1 MSAAYSYLIAEDEP
15 LLARALALQLT
26 EHWPSARCVGLAAN
40 GVEALRL
47 AQEFSPDVAFLD
59 VRMPQLDGLEAAR
72 QLCLKDKPPLI
83 VFVTAYDAYA
93 LDAFETAAVD
103 YLLKPV
109 EIARLTKCIE
119 RLSGQ
124 LSRGGSENRSAGDD
138 SVGEMASRIAELLGN
153 GASRREKLRFV
164 RAGAGT
170 TVKLIPVNEVLW
182 FEAEDKYITV
192 ATREGDSI
200 IRMPLRELLEQLDA
214 ELFWQVHRGTVVNSQ
229 HIMLAKRDELGHL
242 TLTLKGRH
250 DQIPVS
256 RQFAHLF
263 KQM

>member
-1 MSAAYSYLIAEDEP
+1 MSTTYSYIIAEDEP
-15 LLARALALQLT
+15 LLARALAQQLT
-26 EHWPSARCVGLAAN
+26 EHWPAARCSGLAAN
-40 GVEALRL
+40 GAEALKL
-47 AQEFSPDVAFLD
+47 ADEFSPDVAFLD

-72 QLCLKDKPPLI
+72 QLCLKEHPPLI

-93 LDAFETAAVD
+93 LDAFEAAAID

-109 EIARLTKCIE
+109 ETARLTKCIE
-119 RLSGQ
+119 RLSSQ
-124 LSRGGSENRSAGDD
+124 LGRGSND
-138 SVGEMASRIAELLGN
+138 STVAVMATRIAELLG
-153 GASRREKLRFV
+153 GSSRREKLRFV

-192 ATREGDSI
+192 ATCQGDSI
-200 IRMPLRELLEQLDA
+200 IRMPLRELLEQLDDTI
-214 ELFWQVHRGTVVNSQ
+214 FWQVHRGTVVNSQ
-229 HIMLAKRDELGHL
+229 HIAHAKRDELGHL
-242 TLTLKGRH
+242 TLTLKGRKEE
-250 DQIPVS
+250 IAVS

>member
-1 MSAAYSYLIAEDEP
+1 MSPPYSYIIAEDEP
-15 LLARALALQLT
+15 LLARVLAQQLG
-26 EHWPSARCVGLAAN
+26 EHWPSARCLGLAAN
-40 GVEALRL
+40 GAEALKL
-47 AQEFSPDVAFLD
+47 ADEFSPDVAFLD
-59 VRMPQLDGLEAAR
+59 VRMPHIDGLEAAR
-72 QLCLKDKPPLI
+72 QLCLKERPPLI

-93 LDAFETAAVD
+93 LDAFEAAAID

-109 EIARLTKCIE
+109 EIPRLTKCIE
-119 RLSGQ
+119 RLTGQ
-124 LSRGGSENRSAGDD
+124 LGRGSGDVSA
-138 SVGEMASRIAELLGN
+138 GEMATRIAELLGS
-153 GASRREKLRFV
+153 APRKDKLRFV

-200 IRMPLRELLEQLDA
+200 IRCPLRELLEQLD
-214 ELFWQVHRGTVVNSQ
+214 EEIFWQIHRGTVVNSA
-229 HIMLAKRDELGHL
+229 HIAHAKRDELGHL
-242 TLTLKGRH
+242 TLTMKGRK
-250 DQIPVS
+250 DEVAVS

>member
-1 MSAAYSYLIAEDEP
+1 MSTTYSYIIAEDEP
-15 LLARALALQLT
+15 LLARALAQQLT
-26 EHWPSARCVGLAAN
+26 EHWPAAKCSGLAAN
-40 GVEALRL
+40 GAEALKL
-47 AQEFSPDVAFLD
+47 ADEFSPDVAFLD

-72 QLCLKDKPPLI
+72 QLCLKEHPPLI

-93 LDAFETAAVD
+93 LDAFEAAAID

-109 EIARLTKCIE
+109 ETARLTKCIE
-119 RLSGQ
+119 RLSSQ
-124 LSRGGSENRSAGDD
+124 LGRGSNDSA
-138 SVGEMASRIAELLGN
+138 VAVMATRIAELLG
-153 GASRREKLRFV
+153 GSSRREKLRFV

-192 ATREGDSI
+192 ATCQGDSI
-200 IRMPLRELLEQLDA
+200 IRMPLRELLEQLDDTI
-214 ELFWQVHRGTVVNSQ
+214 FWQVHRGTVVNSQ
-229 HIMLAKRDELGHL
+229 HIAHAKRDELGHL
-242 TLTLKGRH
+242 TLTLKGRKEE
-250 DQIPVS
+250 IAVS

>member
-1 MSAAYSYLIAEDEP
+1 MSTPYSYIIAEDEP
-15 LLARALALQLT
+15 LLARVLAQQLG
-26 EHWPSARCVGLAAN
+26 EHWPAARCVGIASN
-40 GVEALRL
+40 GAEALKL
-47 AQEFSPDVAFLD
+47 AEEFSPDAAFLD
-59 VRMPQLDGLEAAR
+59 VRMPQVDGLEAAR
-72 QLCLKDKPPLI
+72 QLCLRAHPPLI

-93 LDAFETAAVD
+93 LDAFETAAID

-124 LSRGGSENRSAGDD
+124 LSRGSSDE
-138 SVGEMASRIAELLGN
+138 VGEMATRIAELLGSQS
-153 GASRREKLRFV
+153 ARKEKLRFV

-170 TVKLIPVNEVLW
+170 TVKLIPVAEVLW

-200 IRMPLRELLEQLDA
+200 IRMPLRELLEQLD
-214 ELFWQVHRGTVVNSQ
+214 EEVFWQIHRGTVVNSQ
-229 HIMLAKRDELGHL
+229 HIALAKRDELGHL
-242 TLTLKGRH
+242 TLTLKGRK
-250 DQIPVS
+250 DEIPVS

>member
-1 MSAAYSYLIAEDEP
+1 MSPTYSYIIAEDEP
-15 LLARALALQLT
+15 LLAQVLAQQLS
-26 EHWPSARCVGLAAN
+26 EHWPSARCAAIAAN
-40 GVEALRL
+40 GAEALKL
-47 AQEFSPDVAFLD
+47 ADEFSPDVAFLD

-72 QLCLKDKPPLI
+72 QLCLKERPPLI

-93 LDAFETAAVD
+93 LDAFEAAAID

-109 EIARLTKCIE
+109 EVPRLTKCIE
-119 RLSGQ
+119 RLNGQ
-124 LSRGGSENRSAGDD
+124 LSRSSGDASAGD
-138 SVGEMASRIAELLGN
+138 MAARIAELLGS
-153 GASRREKLRFV
+153 APRKDKLRFV

-170 TVKLIPVNEVLW
+170 TVKLIPVQEVLW

-200 IRMPLRELLEQLDA
+200 IRCPLRELLGQLD
-214 ELFWQVHRGTVVNSQ
+214 EEIFWQIHRGTVVNSA
-229 HIMLAKRDELGHL
+229 HIAHAKRDDLGHL
-242 TLTLKGRH
+242 TLTMKGRK
-250 DQIPVS
+250 DEIAVS

>member
-1 MSAAYSYLIAEDEP
+1 MSTPHSYIIAEDEP
-15 LLARALALQLT
+15 LLARALAKQLS
-26 EHWPSARCVGLAAN
+26 EHWPAARCAAIAAN
-40 GVEALRL
+40 GAEALKL
-47 AQEFSPDVAFLD
+47 AEQFSPDVAFLD

-72 QLCLKDKPPLI
+72 QLCLKDQPPLI

-93 LDAFETAAVD
+93 LDAFEAAAVD

-109 EIARLTKCIE
+109 EVARLIKCIE
-119 RLSGQ
+119 RLTHQ
-124 LSRGGSENRSAGDD
+124 LGRTGSED
-138 SVGEMASRIAELLGN
+138 STGEMAARIAHLLGS
-153 GASRREKLRFV
+153 GTRGKEKLRFV

-170 TVKLIPVNEVLW
+170 TVKLIPVNDVLW

-214 ELFWQVHRGTVVNSQ
+214 ETFWQVHRGTVVNSQ
-229 HIMLAKRDELGHL
+229 HIEHAKRDELGHL
-242 TLTLKGRH
+242 SLALKGRREE
-250 DQIPVS
+250 ITVS

>member
-1 MSAAYSYLIAEDEP
+1 MSTPYSYIIAEDEP
-15 LLARALALQLT
+15 LLARALAKQLA
-26 EHWPSARCVGLAAN
+26 EHWPSARCSGLAAN
-40 GVEALRL
+40 GAEALKL
-47 AQEFSPDVAFLD
+47 ADEFSPDVAFLD

-72 QLCLKDKPPLI
+72 QLCLKDHPPLI

-93 LDAFETAAVD
+93 LDAFETAAID

-109 EIARLTKCIE
+109 ETARLTKCIE
-119 RLSGQ
+119 RLSSQ
-124 LSRGGSENRSAGDD
+124 LGRGSNDD
-138 SVGEMASRIAELLGN
+138 SVSEMATRIAELLGN

-170 TVKLIPVNEVLW
+170 TVKLIPVTEILW

-192 ATREGDSI
+192 ATGQGDSI
-200 IRMPLRELLEQLDA
+200 IRMPLRELLEQLDDRI
-214 ELFWQVHRGTVVNSQ
+214 FWQVHRGTVVNSQ
-229 HIMLAKRDELGHL
+229 HISLAKRDELGHL
-242 TLTLKGRH
+242 TLTFKGRK
-250 DQIPVS
+250 DEIAVS

>member
-1 MSAAYSYLIAEDEP
+1 MSTAYSYIIAEDEP
-15 LLARALALQLT
+15 LLARALAQQLT
-26 EHWPSARCVGLAAN
+26 EHWPAAKCSGLAAN
-40 GVEALRL
+40 GAEALKL
-47 AQEFSPDVAFLD
+47 ADEFSPDVAFLD

-72 QLCLKDKPPLI
+72 QLCLKEHPPLI

-93 LDAFETAAVD
+93 LDAFEAAAID

-109 EIARLTKCIE
+109 ETARLTKCIE
-119 RLSGQ
+119 RLSSQ
-124 LSRGGSENRSAGDD
+124 LGRGSNDSA
-138 SVGEMASRIAELLGN
+138 VAVMATRIAELLG
-153 GASRREKLRFV
+153 GSSRREKLRFV

-192 ATREGDSI
+192 ATCQGDSI
-200 IRMPLRELLEQLDA
+200 IRMPLRELLEQLDDTI
-214 ELFWQVHRGTVVNSQ
+214 FWQVHRGTVVNSQ
-229 HIMLAKRDELGHL
+229 HIAHAKRDELGHL
-242 TLTLKGRH
+242 TLTLKGRKEE
-250 DQIPVS
+250 IAVS

>member
-1 MSAAYSYLIAEDEP
+1 MSTAYSYIIAEDEP
-15 LLARALALQLT
+15 LLARVLAQQLS
-26 EHWPSARCVGLAAN
+26 EHWPSARCAGIAAN
-40 GVEALRL
+40 GAEALKL
-47 AQEFSPDVAFLD
+47 ADECSPDVAFLD

-72 QLCLKDKPPLI
+72 QLCLKERPPLI

-93 LDAFETAAVD
+93 LDAFEAAAVD

-109 EIARLTKCIE
+109 ETARLTKCIE
-119 RLSGQ
+119 RLSGH
-124 LSRGGSENRSAGDD
+124 LGKGSGDAPA
-138 SVGEMASRIAELLGN
+138 GEMATRIAKLLGYDTP
-153 GASRREKLRFV
+153 RKDKLRFV

-200 IRMPLRELLEQLDA
+200 IRMPLRELLEQLD
-214 ELFWQVHRGTVVNSQ
+214 EEIFWQVHRGTVVNSQ
-229 HIMLAKRDELGHL
+229 HIALARRDELGHL
-242 TLTLKGRH
+242 TLTLKGRR
-250 DQIPVS
+250 DEIPVS

>member
-1 MSAAYSYLIAEDEP
+1 MSTTYSYIIAEDEP
-15 LLARALALQLT
+15 LLARALAKQLA
-26 EHWPSARCVGLAAN
+26 EHWPSARCSGLAAN
-40 GVEALRL
+40 GAEALKL
-47 AQEFSPDVAFLD
+47 ADEFSPDVAFLD

-72 QLCLKDKPPLI
+72 QLCLKEQPPLI

-93 LDAFETAAVD
+93 LDAFETAAID

-109 EIARLTKCIE
+109 EVARLTKCIE

-124 LSRGGSENRSAGDD
+124 LGRGTHDS
-138 SVGEMASRIAELLGN
+138 SVGEMATRIAELLGN
-153 GASRREKLRFV
+153 GAGREKLRFV

-170 TVKLIPVNEVLW
+170 PVKLIPVNEILW

-192 ATREGDSI
+192 ATCQGDSI
-200 IRMPLRELLEQLDA
+200 IRMPLRELLEQLDDTI
-214 ELFWQVHRGTVVNSQ
+214 FWQVHRGTVVNSQ
-229 HIMLAKRDELGHL
+229 HIALAKRDELGHL
-242 TLTLKGRH
+242 TLTFKGRK
-250 DQIPVS
+250 DEIAVS

>member
-1 MSAAYSYLIAEDEP
+1 MSTPYSYLIAEDEP
-15 LLARALALQLT
+15 LLARALAQQLSQ
-26 EHWPSARCVGLAAN
+26 HWPAAHCAGIAAN
-40 GVEALRL
+40 GAEALKL
-47 AQEFSPDVAFLD
+47 ADEFSPDVAFLD

-72 QLCLKDKPPLI
+72 QLCLRQHPPLI

-93 LDAFETAAVD
+93 LDAFETAAID

-109 EIARLTKCIE
+109 ETARLAKCIE

-124 LSRGGSENRSAGDD
+124 LSRGTNDGSA
-138 SVGEMASRIAELLGN
+138 GEMATRIAELLGS
-153 GASRREKLRFV
+153 GATRKEKLRFI

-170 TVKLIPVNEVLW
+170 TVKLIPVNEILW

-192 ATREGDSI
+192 ATRDGDSI
-200 IRMPLRELLEQLDA
+200 IRMPLRELLEQLDD
-214 ELFWQVHRGTVVNSQ
+214 EIFWQIHRGTVVNSQ
-229 HIMLAKRDELGHL
+229 HIALAKRDELGHL
-242 TLTLKGRH
+242 TLTLKGRK
-250 DQIPVS
+250 DEIAVS

>member
-1 MSAAYSYLIAEDEP
+1 MSTPYSYIIAEDEP
-15 LLARALALQLT
+15 LLARALALQLND
-26 EHWPSARCVGLAAN
+26 HWPSARCSGLAAN
-40 GVEALRL
+40 GAEALKL
-47 AQEFSPDVAFLD
+47 AEEFSPDVAFLD

-72 QLCLKDKPPLI
+72 QLCMKDKPPLI

-93 LDAFETAAVD
+93 LDAFEAAAID

-109 EIARLTKCIE
+109 EITRLTKCIE
-119 RLSGQ
+119 RLTGQ
-124 LSRGGSENRSAGDD
+124 LSRGGSDD
-138 SVGEMASRIAELLGN
+138 SVGEMAARVAELLGS
-153 GASRREKLRFV
+153 GAGRRDKLRFV

-192 ATREGDSI
+192 ATRDGDSI
-200 IRMPLRELLEQLDA
+200 IRMPLRELLEQLDE

-229 HIMLAKRDELGHL
+229 HIALAKRDELGHL
-242 TLTLKGRH
+242 TLTLKGRK
-250 DQIPVS
+250 DEIPVS

>member
-1 MSAAYSYLIAEDEP
+1 MSTPYSYIIAEDEP
-15 LLARALALQLT
+15 LLARVLAQQLS
-26 EHWPSARCVGLAAN
+26 EHWPAARCLGLASN
-40 GVEALRL
+40 GAEALKL
-47 AQEFSPDVAFLD
+47 ADEFSPDVAFLD

-72 QLCLKDKPPLI
+72 QLCLREHPPLI

-93 LDAFETAAVD
+93 LDAFEAAAID

-109 EIARLTKCIE
+109 EIVRLTKCIE

-124 LSRGGSENRSAGDD
+124 LSRGSGDATA
-138 SVGEMASRIAELLGN
+138 GEMAERIAELLGTHS
-153 GASRREKLRFV
+153 ARKDKLRFV

-192 ATREGDSI
+192 ATRDGDSI
-200 IRMPLRELLEQLDA
+200 IRMPLRELLEQLD
-214 ELFWQVHRGTVVNSQ
+214 EEIFWQIHRGTVVNSQ
-229 HIMLAKRDELGHL
+229 HIAHAKRDELGHL
-242 TLTLKGRH
+242 TLTLKGRK
-250 DQIPVS
+250 DEIPVS

>member
-1 MSAAYSYLIAEDEP
+1 MSTPYSYIIAEDEP
-15 LLARALALQLT
+15 LLARALALQLN
-26 EHWPSARCVGLAAN
+26 EHWPSARCSGLAAN
-40 GVEALRL
+40 GAEALKL
-47 AQEFSPDVAFLD
+47 AEDFSPDVAFLD

-72 QLCLKDKPPLI
+72 QLCMKEKPPLI

-93 LDAFETAAVD
+93 LDAFEAAAID

-109 EIARLTKCIE
+109 EVARLTKCIE
-119 RLSGQ
+119 RLSSQ
-124 LSRGGSENRSAGDD
+124 LSRGGSDD
-138 SVGEMASRIAELLGN
+138 AVGEMAARIAGLLGT
-153 GASRREKLRFV
+153 GTPRRDKLRFV

-170 TVKLIPVNEVLW
+170 TVKLIPVGEVLW

-192 ATREGDSI
+192 ATRDGDSI
-200 IRMPLRELLEQLDA
+200 IRMPLRELLEQLDE

-229 HIMLAKRDELGHL
+229 HIALARRDELGHL
-242 TLTLKGRH
+242 TLTLKGRK
-250 DQIPVS
+250 DEIPVS

>member
-1 MSAAYSYLIAEDEP
+1 MSQTYSYIIAEDEP
-15 LLARALALQLT
+15 LLARVLAQQLS
-26 EHWPSARCVGLAAN
+26 EHWPSARCSGLAAN
-40 GVEALRL
+40 GAEALKL
-47 AQEFSPDVAFLD
+47 ADEFSPDVAFLD

-72 QLCLKDKPPLI
+72 QLCLKERPPLI

-93 LDAFETAAVD
+93 LDAFEAAAID

-109 EIARLTKCIE
+109 EVPRLTKCIE
-119 RLSGQ
+119 RLTGQ
-124 LSRGGSENRSAGDD
+124 LGRGSGDVSAGD
-138 SVGEMASRIAELLGN
+138 MATRIAELLG
-153 GASRREKLRFV
+153 STPRKDKLRFV

-200 IRMPLRELLEQLDA
+200 IRCPLRELLEQLD
-214 ELFWQVHRGTVVNSQ
+214 EEIFWQIHRGTVVNSA
-229 HIMLAKRDELGHL
+229 HIAHAKRDELGHL
-242 TLTLKGRH
+242 TLTMKGRK
-250 DQIPVS
+250 DEIAVS

>member
-1 MSAAYSYLIAEDEP
+1 MSLSYSYIIAEDEP
-15 LLARALALQLT
+15 LLARALAKQLT
-26 EHWPSARCVGLAAN
+26 EHWPSARCSGVAAN
-40 GVEALRL
+40 GAEALKL
-47 AQEFSPDVAFLD
+47 AEEFSPDVAFLD

-72 QLCLKDKPPLI
+72 QLCLKEHAPLI

-93 LDAFETAAVD
+93 LDAFETAAID

-109 EIARLTKCIE
+109 EVARLTKCIE
-119 RLSGQ
+119 RLLSQ
-124 LSRGGSENRSAGDD
+124 LGRGTHDTA
-138 SVGEMASRIAELLGN
+138 VGEMATRIAELLGN
-153 GASRREKLRFV
+153 GAGRTEKLRFV

-170 TVKLIPVNEVLW
+170 TVKLIPVNEILW

-192 ATREGDSI
+192 ATCQGDSI

-214 ELFWQVHRGTVVNSQ
+214 TIFWQVHRGTVVNSQ
-229 HIMLAKRDELGHL
+229 HIALAKRDELGHL
-242 TLTLKGRH
+242 TLTFKDRK
-250 DQIPVS
+250 DEIAVS

>member
-1 MSAAYSYLIAEDEP
+1 MSTPYSYIIAEDEP
-15 LLARALALQLT
+15 LLARLLAQQLS
-26 EHWPSARCVGLAAN
+26 EHWPTARCSGLASN
-40 GVEALRL
+40 GAEALKL
-47 AQEFSPDVAFLD
+47 AEEFSPDVAFLD

-72 QLCLKDKPPLI
+72 QLCLKEHPPLI

-93 LDAFETAAVD
+93 LDAFETAAID

-124 LSRGGSENRSAGDD
+124 LNRGSSDTTA
-138 SVGEMASRIAELLGN
+138 GEMAARIAELLGSSP
-153 GASRREKLRFV
+153 ARKDKLRFV

-200 IRMPLRELLEQLDA
+200 IRMPLRELLEQLD
-214 ELFWQVHRGTVVNSQ
+214 EEIFWQIHRGTVVNSQ
-229 HIMLAKRDELGHL
+229 HVTHAKRDELGHL
-242 TLTLKGRH
+242 TLTLKGRK
-250 DQIPVS
+250 DEIAVS

>member
-1 MSAAYSYLIAEDEP
+1 MSTPYSYIIAEDEP
-15 LLARALALQLT
+15 LLARLLAQQLS
-26 EHWPSARCVGLAAN
+26 EHWPTARCSGLASN
-40 GVEALRL
+40 GAEALKL
-47 AQEFSPDVAFLD
+47 ADEFSPDVAFLD

-72 QLCLKDKPPLI
+72 QMCLKEHPPLI

-93 LDAFETAAVD
+93 LDAFETAAID

-124 LSRGGSENRSAGDD
+124 LNRGSGDAAA
-138 SVGEMASRIAELLGN
+138 GEMAARIAELLGS
-153 GASRREKLRFV
+153 GPARKDKLRFV

-200 IRMPLRELLEQLDA
+200 IRMPLRELLEQLD
-214 ELFWQVHRGTVVNSQ
+214 EEIFWQIHRGTVVNSQ
-229 HIMLAKRDELGHL
+229 HVTHAKRDELGHL
-242 TLTLKGRH
+242 TLTLKGRKEEV
-250 DQIPVS
+250 QVS

-263 KQM
+263 RQM